1 MKHAKEPQLSRA
13 KLAVLGIVILA
24 IGLGAAAFSAGRSS
38 SSQTSSSSTEATTK
52 PPVVDKKDP
61 YSQYRV
67 KGWIA
72 EENAKPGT
80 TEWKIPDDR
89 AMWAKVEGFLDTTS
103 IDVGVD
109 SFGISN
115 WLVRRQRRTVDLEER
130 TSTWS
135 QSTKGSAERS
145 NKDVERSLG
154 AFVNDQ
160 RRCDLASRPVPPE
173 T

>member
-13 KLAVLGIVILA
+13 KLVVLGIVILA
-24 IGLGAAAFSAGRSS
+24 IGVGATAFSAGRSS
-38 SSQTSSSSTEATTK
+38 SSQTSISSTEAKPK
-52 PPVVDKKDP
+52 PPAVDKKDP

-103 IDVGVD
+103 IDVGGSAVFESFNPSQVVD
-109 SFGISN
+109 SFGLPD
-115 WLVRRQRRTVDLEER
+115 WLVRRQRRTLDLEER
-130 TSTWS
+130 TATRS
-135 QSTKGSAERS
+135 QST
-145 NKDVERSLG
+145 
-154 AFVNDQ
+154 
-160 RRCDLASRPVPPE
+160 
-173 T
+173 